1 MTKTDCLRFAESAA
15 HRDFREGT
23 VSSRADFL
31 QGLQGYAAC
40 HAQFGEGTA
49 TIHRESAEAAVAA
62 YQAYR
67 GALALPPVSTSGR
80 KQGLHV
86 VAVVPDVIRWA
97 GSLLRQRA
105 SRRRV
110 A

>member
-31 QGLQGYAAC
+31 QGLHGYAAC
-40 HAQFGEGTA
+40 LSRFGEGTA

-62 YQAYR
+62 YQTCR
-67 GALALPPVSTSGR
+67 GALALPAISASGR
-80 KQGLHV
+80 KRHL
-86 VAVVPDVIRWA
+86 VAAVPDAIRWA
-97 GSLLRQRA
+97 GSLLRLRA